1 MQQIEF
7 QRNMK
12 RLIEVWPNS
21 FNDERVRLILKT
33 VEGQNV
39 FWFEKLVTTMIANCR
54 QAPLPQDFIDA
65 VVIENKKRY
74 LDSPKIDYQ
83 QKESVLS
90 KEDREEMFRFMKAA
104 AQGLITREDAMKYA
118 EIIASVLT
126 EKGVKVEPFRNYDYK
141 TNIWS

>member
-1 MQQIEF
+1 
-7 QRNMK
+7 
-12 RLIEVWPNS
+12 
-21 FNDERVRLILKT
+21 
-33 VEGQNV
+33 
-39 FWFEKLVTTMIANCR
+39 MIANCR

-83 QKESVLS
+83 PKESVLS

-104 AQGLITREDAMKYA
+104 AQGLISREDAMKYA

-126 EKGVKVEPFRNYDYK
+126 EKGVKVEPFRNYDPIK
-141 TNIWS
+141 NMWS